1 MGSVQVVRGPVR
13 RYSPQTRLRS
23 ESRVSVLGLPPP
35 PPLRGGCTQATLSF
49 AIETKVFT
57 LELQPIEINGCFRA
71 STVCLAKT
79 TATIHLLPT

>member
-13 RYSPQTRLRS
+13 RYSPQTR
-23 ESRVSVLGLPPP
+23 SVVNRGSVFSGYPPP

-49 AIETKVFT
+49 ATETKVFT
-57 LELQPIEINGCFRA
+57 LELRHIEINGCFSA

-79 TATIHLLPT
+79 TGTIHLLPT